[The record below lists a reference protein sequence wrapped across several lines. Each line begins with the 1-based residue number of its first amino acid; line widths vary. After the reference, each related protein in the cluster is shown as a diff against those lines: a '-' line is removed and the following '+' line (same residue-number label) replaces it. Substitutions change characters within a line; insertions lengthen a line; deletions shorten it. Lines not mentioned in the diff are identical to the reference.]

1 MYNMLGEKMETGKI
15 YDISEICEKL
25 GTTSRTLRYYESQG
39 LIQSTKHGVSS
50 RRKYTERQLYDIK
63 NVMALRSL
71 GLSVKAIREIQN
83 NNADLKDMICS
94 KRAEIYALIDSN
106 IRKINFLNEVLFS
119 LDSENTDITALTQK
133 TPEERKNVPHIIGDC
148 TDAILNGKTDILY
161 GYMSERMKQYL
172 PKKAYEKIREDTFRP
187 LGTFLRIEKPSVEEN
202 SPNKFIQFIR
212 FTKLGLKI
220 TFVIYNDLI
229 EGIWLGYYNAD

>member
-1 MYNMLGEKMETGKI
+1 METGKI

-39 LIQSTKHGVSS
+39 LIQSTKQGISS
-50 RRKYTERQLYDIK
+50 RRKYTERQSEKIK

-133 TPEERKNVPHIIGDC
+133 TPEEREKIPHIIGDC
-148 TDAILNGKTDILY
+148 MDAILNGKTDILY

-172 PKKAYEKIREDTFRP
+172 PKKVYKKIREDTFRP
-187 LGTFLRIEKPSVEEN
+187 LGTFLRIEKTSVEEN